1 MQEWYHCTA
10 NQPFSILLYW
20 LLIKGNP
27 TKKWKVEEKRK
38 NQIDGRKQKQ
48 KREKRRE
55 RQQRKKQRITP
66 ERKQKEETIL
76 LPRESNKVKKPL
88 LKYAAA
94 PILPLN
100 DRKNGSGSSR
110 LSLLLEEGGGGRL
123 PVCSVGW
130 HSWLRRDFGAGGIYP
145 RRWLSWRQWQ
155 LTQEDNHTR
164 SQE

>member
-1 MQEWYHCTA
+1 MLEWYHCTA

-20 LLIKGNP
+20 LLIKGNS
-27 TKKWKVEEKRK
+27 TKKRKVEEKRK

-55 RQQRKKQRITP
+55 RQQRKKKRITP

-100 DRKNGSGSSR
+100 DRKNGNGSNR
-110 LSLLLEEGGGGRL
+110 LPFLLGGEGGQTTGLQRWVTFVTARGFRCWWDL
-123 PVCSVGW
+123 SASVAWLAPVTADA
-130 HSWLRRDFGAGGIYP
+130 RR
-145 RRWLSWRQWQ
+145 
-155 LTQEDNHTR
+155 
-164 SQE
+164 